1 MCICNAVHVMFIVFR
16 YINLFQAKE
25 LIKQQ
30 IADDRKARHSRGKVV
45 LSPTES
51 TSGEG
56 GGEGGGGE
64 GEGEGEE
71 EEEEEGGGEVK
82 KSPSSSSASCR
93 LQVCTS
99 E

>member
-56 GGEGGGGE
+56 GGEGGGG
-64 GEGEGEE
+64 GGGGRGGGGGGGG
-71 EEEEEGGGEVK
+71 GGGEVK